1 MEKGGK
7 AECLEIS
14 VLNVG
19 GYNNVSVMLQ
29 CPDLY
34 LM

>member
-1 MEKGGK
+1 MENRGK
-7 AECLEIS
+7 TECLEIS